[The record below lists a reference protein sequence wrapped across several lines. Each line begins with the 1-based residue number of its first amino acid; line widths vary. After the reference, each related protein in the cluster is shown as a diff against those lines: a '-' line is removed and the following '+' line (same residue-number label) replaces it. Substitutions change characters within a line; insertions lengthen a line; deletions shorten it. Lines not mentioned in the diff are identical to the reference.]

1 MTPNSVGRPTKSER
15 QRRRQLQFSLYSED
29 IERLEE
35 LTDNRSEF
43 VRQCI
48 AKAWEQKFD
57 GDQTIT
63 ITVPRWLVQEL
74 LLWLAERAG
83 PERAAQVA
91 ALVEILAA
99 EVKRPTIPVV
109 DR

>member
-1 MTPNSVGRPTKSER
+1 MTPNTIGRPLKSER

-43 VRQCI
+43 IRDCI

-57 GDQTIT
+57 GEQTIT
-63 ITVPRWLVQEL
+63 ITIPRWLVQEILHL
-74 LLWLAERAG
+74 LKERLG
-83 PERAAQVA
+83 PGRADLVA
-91 ALVEILAA
+91 ALIE
-99 EVKRPTIPVV
+99 EFSV
-109 DR
+109 DAQ